1 MNWILRINVK
11 CRATKHVC
19 INIYVYRYLDA
30 AVNFNSV
37 EFCGINLLTQLT
49 QIRLG

>member
-1 MNWILRINVK
+1 MNELDDTLNYIIR
-11 CRATKHVC
+11 
-19 INIYVYRYLDA
+19 YVHIYRYLDA

>member
-1 MNWILRINVK
+1 MNWIPY
-11 CRATKHVC
+11 HVRTFYSNIELDIC
-19 INIYVYRYLDA
+19 IYRYLDA

-37 EFCGINLLTQLT
+37 EFCGINLLAQLT